1 VEQSASGADD
11 HPGDLGPGP
20 ARPAATAPWA
30 RRRPSGEPLPL
41 PRPVSRSTRLLGLA
55 TAGVVLLW
63 LGLAVGPVARVITSI
78 DLAVLELL
86 EAARVGALT
95 SIAEVLEVLASP
107 GLTRVVAWVT
117 LLALLALRRF
127 QHLLAYLLLVLVVTA
142 TNATVGVE
150 LGRMRPAEVEI
161 LGSWSGYAHPS
172 APVAGLAFVLVGVL
186 YTLVPAGQWRRRAA
200 WVGGLAVGA
209 LAVSRLYL
217 GVDHPTDAIA
227 ALATGAAF
235 PVVAFRLIVP
245 DEVFPLTA
253 RGGRRA
259 HLDVGGRRGAAIV
272 AALRSQL
279 DLDVQS
285 VEPFALAGS
294 AGSTPLRITVRG
306 DGDEPRLV
314 FAKLYAL
321 QHLRSDRWYKLGRT
335 VLYGRLEDEL
345 PFNAVRRLVGYED
358 HMLRLLRDAGVPTAR
373 PYGIVEITPEREYLM
388 VTEFLDGAGELTGA
402 EVDDDVIDRALA
414 AVRRLWDA
422 GIAHRDIKPSN
433 VLVRD
438 GEVFLIDVAFA
449 ETRPTPWRQAVDL
462 ANMMLTLGLCAT
474 PDRVYEVALRHF
486 TPDDVAE
493 AFAASRGVTI
503 PSQLR
508 ARLQADGRDLRARF
522 CELAPAREPVR
533 IQRWGVRR
541 AGVTAGLLLAVIGAG
556 ALVAVNL
563 RLAGLL

>member
-1 VEQSASGADD
+1 VEQSASGAGD
-11 HPGDLGPGP
+11 HSRDLTVGS
-20 ARPAATAPWA
+20 AHPAAASPWG
-30 RRRPSGEPLPL
+30 RRRPSGEPQPL

-55 TAGVVLLW
+55 AAGVVVLW
-63 LGLAVGPVARVITSI
+63 LGLAVGPTARAITSI
-78 DLAVLELL
+78 DLAALELL

-95 SIAEVLEVLASP
+95 SIAEVLEELASP
-107 GLTRVVAWVT
+107 GLARVIAWVT

-127 QHLLAYLLLVLVVTA
+127 QHLLTYLLLVLVVTA
-142 TNATVGVE
+142 ANTTVGVE
-150 LGRMRPAEVEI
+150 LGRMRPAGIEI
-161 LGSWSGYAHPS
+161 IGSWSGYAHPS
-172 APVAGLAFVLVGVL
+172 ASVAGLAFVLVGVL
-186 YTLVPAGQWRRRAA
+186 YTLVPSGTWRRRGA
-200 WVGGLAVGA
+200 WVSGLVVGA
-209 LAVSRLYL
+209 LVASRLYL
-217 GVDHPTDAIA
+217 GVDHPTDVAA
-227 ALATGAAF
+227 ALATGAAL

-245 DEVFPLTA
+245 DEVFPLTY

-272 AALRSQL
+272 AAVRSQL
-279 DLDVQS
+279 DLDVRS

-294 AGSTPLRITVRG
+294 AGSTPLRITVRA
-306 DGDEPRLV
+306 DGGAPRLV

-373 PYGIVEITPEREYLM
+373 PYGIVEITPEREYLV
-388 VTEFLDGAGELTGA
+388 VTEFLEGAVELTGA
-402 EVDDDVIDRALA
+402 DVDDVVIDRALA

-422 GIAHRDIKPSN
+422 GLAHRDIKPSN

-462 ANMMLTLGLCAT
+462 ANMMLTLALCTT
-474 PDRVYEVALRHF
+474 PERVYDGALRHF

-508 ARLQADGRDLRARF
+508 ARLQADGRDLRASF

-541 AGVTAGLLLAVIGAG
+541 AGITAGLAAAVVGAG